1 MHEWLENNV
10 NSDCKGREYLYTL
23 TLIIPPDL
31 LLRIMINYHVLR
43 DKQTLHRVISWLIN
57 FPLTFLLSLSQF
69 NISLAKERIGGK
81 ENIRLHFEYIGN
93 VFILSKIVRVTMGGD
108 NWHEYLPLSV
118 SVARF
123 HLDRFDWYSKATG
136 AEFLGFRSASFRAAN
151 LTLAT
156 FRPICHEWKSSCSQQ
171 FARTE

>member
-1 MHEWLENNV
+1 MHEWLES
-10 NSDCKGREYLYTL
+10 NSDCKGLEYLYTL

-31 LLRIMINYHVLR
+31 LFRIMINYHVLR
-43 DKQTLHRVISWLIN
+43 DKQTLHWVIKQLAYKFSLY
-57 FPLTFLLSLSQF
+57 FYLYHSLTFHLQK
-69 NISLAKERIGGK
+69 NKRERKYQI
-81 ENIRLHFEYIGN
+81 
-93 VFILSKIVRVTMGGD
+93 ILWIYWRRIYSIE

>member
-1 MHEWLENNV
+1 MHEWLES
-10 NSDCKGREYLYTL
+10 NSDCKGLEYLYTL
-23 TLIIPPDL
+23 ILIIPPDL
-31 LLRIMINYHVLR
+31 LFRIMINYHVLR
-43 DKQTLHRVISWLIN
+43 DKQTLYWVIKQLAYKFSLYFSLYHYHSLIFHLQKN
-57 FPLTFLLSLSQF
+57 RR
-69 NISLAKERIGGK
+69 ERKYQI
-81 ENIRLHFEYIGN
+81 
-93 VFILSKIVRVTMGGD
+93 ILWIYWRRIYSIE

>member
-1 MHEWLENNV
+1 MHEWLENN
-10 NSDCKGREYLYTL
+10 SDCKGLEYLYTL

-31 LLRIMINYHVLR
+31 LFRIMINYHVLR
-43 DKQTLHRVISWLIN
+43 DKQTLHWVIKQLAYKFSLY
-57 FPLTFLLSLSQF
+57 FYLYHSLTFHLQK
-69 NISLAKERIGGK
+69 NKRERKYQI
-81 ENIRLHFEYIGN
+81 
-93 VFILSKIVRVTMGGD
+93 ILWIYWRRIYSIE

>member
-1 MHEWLENNV
+1 MHEWLENN
-10 NSDCKGREYLYTL
+10 SDCKGLEYLYTL

-31 LLRIMINYHVLR
+31 LFRIMINYHVLR
-43 DKQTLHRVISWLIN
+43 DKQTLHWVIKQLAYKFSLY
-57 FPLTFLLSLSQF
+57 FYLYHSLTFHLQK
-69 NISLAKERIGGK
+69 NKRERKYQI
-81 ENIRLHFEYIGN
+81 
-93 VFILSKIVRVTMGGD
+93 ILWIYRRRIYSIE